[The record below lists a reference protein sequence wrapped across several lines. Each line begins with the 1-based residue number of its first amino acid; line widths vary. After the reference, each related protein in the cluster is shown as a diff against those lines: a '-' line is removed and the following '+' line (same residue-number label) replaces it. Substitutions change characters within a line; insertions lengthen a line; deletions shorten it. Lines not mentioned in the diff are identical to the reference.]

1 MNDMVY
7 RSAEAAAAV
16 ETQYK
21 RVLER
26 WPVPKTELHVPT
38 HYGSTFVVAC
48 GPESAPPVVLL
59 HGSLANSAAWVPDVA
74 LWSTKFRLFAIDM
87 IGEAGFSARV
97 RPDLAGDAH
106 ALWLDDVLEG
116 LGLGLGSGRAR
127 VAIVGT
133 SLGGWLALDYA
144 NRRPAAVR
152 ALALICPAGIGRQKN
167 FLLKVLPLLL
177 LGAWGKRRVWEL
189 VFGPAPKVLPPEMQ
203 PLAELMEIVGRA
215 VKPRVA
221 SIPQLTDAQLSE
233 LGMPILTIIGGRDVL
248 LDSRHTRE
256 RLQRSAPQAEIC
268 FIEDGYHF
276 LPDQAPR
283 VMDFLE
289 RSAIF
294 APASRATGKE
304 IKAEQSSVASWR

>member
-7 RSAEAAAAV
+7 RSAEAAVVV

-38 HYGSTFVVAC
+38 RYGATFVVVC

-74 LWSTKFRLFAIDM
+74 VWSTKFRLFAIDM

-97 RPDLAGDAH
+97 RPDLASDAH
-106 ALWLDDVLEG
+106 ALWLDDVFE
-116 LGLGLGSGRAR
+116 GLGLGSGRAR

-177 LGAWGKRRVWEL
+177 LGSWGKRRMWEL
-189 VFGPAPKVLPPEMQ
+189 VFGPAPKDLPQEMQ
-203 PLAELMEIVGRA
+203 PLAELMESVGRA
-215 VKPRVA
+215 VKPRVVR
-221 SIPQLTDAQLSE
+221 IPRLTDAQLRE
-233 LGMPILTIIGGRDVL
+233 FDLPILTIIGGRDVL
-248 LDSRHTRE
+248 LDSRDTRD
-256 RLQRSAPQAEIC
+256 RLQRAVPHAEVC
-268 FIEDGYHF
+268 FIEEGYHF
-276 LPDQAPR
+276 LPDQALR
-283 VMDFLE
+283 VMKFLE
-289 RSAIF
+289 RI
-294 APASRATGKE
+294 
-304 IKAEQSSVASWR
+304 ILSSSI